1 MESNGK
7 CHHDPR
13 RGSPGVPMTPGFGV
27 MGWRCPLLF
36 RGAKVRRLIGAQFLV
51 MLLCLSPTSQELLM
65 AQTGTPA
72 PQHETLA
79 AAQLNDSMRKLET
92 ELLAKY
98 GDGQKARLRTGMHQ
112 VIQFWRV
119 EDGDATVFENFVR
132 TSFAGDPALLDT
144 MFDRFQ
150 RLLEQLDGHMHEISR
165 EFAAQQDLDLGPI
178 RPYDEVFGGYDPSA
192 HVVDDFFQ
200 NKLAFVVLLN
210 FPITSLEERINLGPK
225 WTRRQ
230 WAETRL
236 AERFSK
242 RIPADVNL
250 SIAQAA
256 GDAGNYIA
264 SYNIWMHH
272 LVDDR
277 GQRLFPPK
285 MRLLSHWNLRDEIKA
300 DYADKENGFAKQRA
314 IQQVMERI
322 VTQSIP
328 QAVVNNPQVDWNPY
342 TNEVKPAAVQD
353 SDTPVP
359 ANLKITNAPEP
370 DARYATLLKA
380 YRASRLA
387 DPYSPTAPTLIDRR
401 FNEDRQIPEE
411 RLQSMLEQ
419 VLTSPMVRQV
429 AKLIEAR
436 LGRPLEPFDVWYNG
450 FRSGNKYSEAE
461 LDAIVARKYPTPETY
476 QKDIPNLLRKIGF
489 SEDRARYL
497 AAHIL
502 VDPARGSG
510 HAMGAQMRS
519 EKSHLRTRV
528 EKTGMNYK
536 GFNIAVHEMGHNVEQ
551 TFSLND
557 VDYTLLQG
565 VPNTAF
571 TEALAFVFQ
580 NQDMALLGLASPDPN
595 AEVMKT
601 LNDFWGTYE
610 IAGVALVDMAVWH
623 WMYDHPEATPEQLRE
638 ATLEIAKDTWNKYY
652 APVFGKKDVVL
663 LAIYSHMIDSF
674 LYLPDYPIGH
684 MIAFQV
690 EGQMR
695 KTGKIGP
702 EFERMAKMGRVTPD
716 LWMENATGKPVG
728 PDALLTATQEAV
740 QKVSAIHA
748 RP

>member
-1 MESNGK
+1 MGTLQGDDLNPHRVS
-7 CHHDPR
+7 R
-13 RGSPGVPMTPGFGV
+13 LRLPGLARF
-27 MGWRCPLLF
+27 
-36 RGAKVRRLIGAQFLV
+36 RRLRSPARIFVALLLVWAALFLEETV
-51 MLLCLSPTSQELLM
+51 M
-65 AQTGTPA
+65 AQSS
-72 PQHETLA
+72 LA
-79 AAQLNDSMRKLET
+79 APKPVEPLTSAQLNNSMRKLEA

-98 GDGQKARLRTGMHQ
+98 GPAQKPRLGTGLHQ
-112 VIQFWRV
+112 VMEFWRP
-119 EDGDATVFENFVR
+119 EDGDAAAFESLVR
-132 TSFAGDPALLDT
+132 TNFAGDQESLDT
-144 MFDRFQ
+144 MFMRFQ

-165 EFAAQQDLDLGPI
+165 EFATQQDLDCGPI
-178 RPYDEVFGGYDPSA
+178 RSYDEIFGGYDPSA
-192 HVVDDFFQ
+192 HVIDDFFQ
-200 NKLAFVVLLN
+200 NKLAFIVLLN
-210 FPITSLEERINLGPK
+210 FPLTTLEERINEGPK

-250 SIAQAA
+250 AIAQAG

-264 SYNIWMHH
+264 RYNVWMYH
-272 LVDDR
+272 LVDDK

-300 DYADKENGFAKQRA
+300 DYGDPQNGLLKQRM

-328 QAVVNNPQVDWNPY
+328 QVVIDNPQIDWNPF
-342 TNEVKPAAVQD
+342 TNEVKPAAAQD
-353 SDTPVP
+353 SNSP
-359 ANLKITNAPEP
+359 AKSDAKITNAPEP
-370 DARYATLLKA
+370 DLRYATLLKT
-380 YRASRLA
+380 YRASRMS

-401 FNEDRQIPEE
+401 FNEDREIPEE
-411 RLQSMLEQ
+411 RLKTMLEQ
-419 VLTSPMVRQV
+419 VLTSPLVPQV
-429 AKLIEAR
+429 AKLIESR
-436 LGRPLEPFDVWYNG
+436 LGRPLEPFDVWYAG
-450 FRSGNKYSEAE
+450 FRPGSKYSEAE
-461 LDAIVARKYPTPETY
+461 LDAAVAKRYPTPEAY
-476 QKDIPNLLRKIGF
+476 QKDIPNLLAKLGF
-489 SEDRARYL
+489 PPERARYV
-497 AAHIL
+497 ADHII

-510 HAMGAQMRS
+510 HAMGAEMRS

-580 NQDMALLGLASPDPN
+580 AQDLSLLGLAAPDPKN
-595 AEVMKT
+595 DALKT

-623 WMYDHPEATPEQLRE
+623 WMYDHPQATPTQLRD
-638 ATLEIAKDTWNKYY
+638 ATLQVAKDTWNRYY
-652 APVFGKKDVVL
+652 GPVFGSRDVVL

-684 MIAFQV
+684 LIAFQI
-690 EGQMR
+690 EEQIKKSGS
-695 KTGKIGP
+695 IGP

-716 LWMENATGKPVG
+716 LWMENATGKPVSA
-728 PDALLTATQEAV
+728 DALLSATAEALR
-740 QKVSAIHA
+740 QLGIQ
-748 RP
+748 

>member
-1 MESNGK
+1 M
-7 CHHDPR
+7 HDNEPSKGSRPR
-13 RGSPGVPMTPGFGV
+13 LHGGTKFRKLFPGAGMALVFLTV
-27 MGWRCPLLF
+27 
-36 RGAKVRRLIGAQFLV
+36 ALIFPKETG
-51 MLLCLSPTSQELLM
+51 M
-65 AQTGTPA
+65 AQSSVLASPQKSSTTLTPA
-72 PQHETLA
+72 QM
-79 AAQLNDSMRKLET
+79 NDAMLKVQS

-98 GDGQKARLRTGMHQ
+98 GEGQKARIRTGLHQ
-112 VIQFWRV
+112 VVEFWQP
-119 EDGDATVFENFVR
+119 EDGDAAAFESFVGAN
-132 TSFAGDPALLDT
+132 FAGDQASLDA
-144 MFDRFQ
+144 MFERFQ

-165 EFAAQQDLDLGPI
+165 EFQAQQDLDLGPI
-178 RPYDEVFGGYDPSA
+178 RSYDEMFGGYDPAA
-192 HVVDDFFQ
+192 HVLDDFFH

-210 FPITSLEERINLGPK
+210 FPLTTLEERINLGPK

-236 AERFSK
+236 AQRFSK
-242 RIPADVNL
+242 RIPANVNL
-250 SIAQAA
+250 AISQATA
-256 GDAGNYIA
+256 DANNYIA
-264 SYNIWMHH
+264 GYNIWMYH
-272 LVDDR
+272 LVDDK

-300 DYADKENGFAKQRA
+300 DYADSQNGLAKQRV

-328 QAVVNNPQVDWNPY
+328 QVIIDNPQVDWNPY
-342 TNEVKPAAVQD
+342 SNEVKPAAAQD
-353 SDTPVP
+353 SDLP
-359 ANLKITNAPEP
+359 ATVGSQSTNTPEP
-370 DARYATLLKA
+370 DTRYEVLLKT
-380 YRASRLA
+380 YRASRMA

-401 FNEDRQIPEE
+401 FNEDREIPEE
-411 RLQSMLEQ
+411 RLQAMLEQ
-419 VLTSPMVRQV
+419 VLTSPLVPRV

-461 LDAIVARKYPTPETY
+461 LDAIVARKYPTPEAY
-476 QKDIPNLLRKIGF
+476 QKDIPNLLMKLGF
-489 SEDRARYL
+489 PRDRARYV
-497 AAHIL
+497 ADHIA

-528 EKTGMNYK
+528 EKSGMNYK

-580 NQDMALLGLASPDPN
+580 NQDMALLGLASPD
-595 AEVMKT
+595 AKSEAMKT

-623 WMYDHPEATPEQLRE
+623 WMYGHPEAKAEELRA
-638 ATLEIAKDTWNKYY
+638 ATLQIAKDIWNRYY
-652 APVFGKKDVVL
+652 APVFGKKDIVL
-663 LAIYSHMIDSF
+663 LAIYSHMIHSF

-684 MIAFQV
+684 LIAFQI
-690 EGQMR
+690 EEQM
-695 KTGKIGP
+695 KKAGSIGP

-716 LWMENATGKPVG
+716 LWMEHATGRPVS
-728 PDALLTATQEAV
+728 PDALLAATEEALKQV
-740 QKVSAIHA
+740 GTK
-748 RP
+748 